1 MKHILVLGLILCVLA
16 CTLKAQH
23 GTPSLSLDFI
33 NKIPPQI
40 DGCSGLYTYDTT
52 SMKKKKYIIVTD
64 LQELGFIKIMGKE
77 IKLKV
82 SSEKELSNT
91 TFRTVFKGDGYIITL
106 TTKTGKQID
115 EVSIETGTLEIIKGS
130 QTITL
135 KVHGEAGC

>member
-1 MKHILVLGLILCVLA
+1 MKHILILSLTFCVFA
-16 CTLKAQH
+16 CSLKAQH
-23 GTPSLSLDFI
+23 DPPPLSVDFI
-33 NKIPPQI
+33 TKIPPQI

-82 SSEKELSNT
+82 SSKKELSAT
-91 TFRTVFKGDGYIITL
+91 TFRTVFIGEGYIITL

-130 QTITL
+130 QKITL
-135 KVHGEAGC
+135 KVYGEAGC